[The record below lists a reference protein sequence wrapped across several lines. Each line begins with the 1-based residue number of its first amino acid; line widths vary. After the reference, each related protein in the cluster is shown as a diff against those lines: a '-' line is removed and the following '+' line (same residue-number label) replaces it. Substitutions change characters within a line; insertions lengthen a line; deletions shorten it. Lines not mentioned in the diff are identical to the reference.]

1 MESSIHEAIYH
12 NFERELSRAIEY
24 IYVDDDQQNTYSIE
38 NAALVL
44 KIGAE
49 IESIAKA
56 ICENNGNHESSHK
69 FDENCIKSSEH
80 KIDKVAII
88 GDDFHFTNVSNTIF
102 RPFVK
107 DEKKWQTEQM
117 TYSWNNAY
125 QNIKH
130 GKIECVKTF
139 GTIRYI
145 LRALGT
151 LYVLNYELS
160 GKTVYSRFFAYVS
173 GDKII
178 GQTGGLV
185 WDKLIELTP
194 EQKEFLNEQR

>member
-12 NFERELSRAIEY
+12 NFERELSRAMEY
-24 IYVDDDQQNTYSIE
+24 VYVDDDQQNIYSLE

-56 ICENNGNHESSHK
+56 ICENNGHHEDSHR
-69 FDENCIKSSEH
+69 FDENCIKGSEH

-88 GDDFHFTNVSNTIF
+88 GDDFHFAEVSNTIF
-102 RPFVK
+102 KPFEK
-107 DEKKWQTEQM
+107 NEKKRQTEQM

-130 GKIECVKTF
+130 GKIECLKTF

-178 GQTGGLV
+178 GQAGGLV
-185 WDKLIELTP
+185 WDRLIELTP
-194 EQKEFLNEQR
+194 EQKEFLNEQC